1 MKRKVVLC
9 VDDEKIVL
17 ESLESQLGKL
27 LGGENGDAIGN
38 KEMVLDGLKNVLDRS
53 LDGKY
58 EIELA
63 ESGEEALEIITELHE
78 EHDSLVLV
86 ISDYIMP
93 QMKGD
98 ELLIKTNE
106 TFSDAKLIMLTG
118 QADVEGIANVTNKSK
133 LYRYISK
140 PWEKSDLLLTI
151 KEALKSY
158 EQDIRLR
165 EHNIILEQT
174 VKVRTKELQ
183 ETLADLKQSQEKLVQ
198 SEKLASLGQLVA
210 GVAHE
215 INTPVGVGV
224 TASSFMCTQILKIK
238 DMVASGEIDKDDF
251 NSIINNIDE
260 SGKLILSNLERAA
273 GLIHSFKQT
282 SADQISEEKR
292 SFEMKE
298 VLSDTM
304 RTLHPKLK
312 STRIKH
318 TINCPENFSVK
329 SYPGA
334 ISQIV
339 TNLVMNSLMHAFD
352 KNDEGNINISV
363 EKSGNESVV
372 LSFSDDGK
380 GIPKNIQKK
389 IFDPFVT
396 TKRAKGGTGLG
407 LNIIF
412 NIVNNVLQGKIHC
425 ESNEGKGA
433 IFTITMPQE
442 ISSGDL

>member
-1 MKRKVVLC
+1 MNKKVVLC

-17 ESLESQLGKL
+17 ESLESQLVKL
-27 LGGENGDAIGN
+27 LGGESGDAFGS
-38 KEMVLDGLKNVLDRS
+38 KEMVLNGLKSVLDSS
-53 LDGKY
+53 LNDKY

-63 ESGEEALEIITELHE
+63 ESGEEALEIITELQE
-78 EHDSLVLV
+78 EHGNLVLI

-106 TFSDAKLIMLTG
+106 AFPDAKLIMLTG
-118 QADVEGIANVTNKSK
+118 QADVEGISNVTNKSK
-133 LYRYISK
+133 LYRYIAK
-140 PWEKSDLLLTI
+140 PWEKDDLLLTI

-158 EQDIRLR
+158 EQDIRVK

-174 VKVRTKELQ
+174 VKIRTKELQ
-183 ETLADLKQSQEKLVQ
+183 ETLADLKQSQEKLIQ
-198 SEKLASLGQLVA
+198 SEKLASLGQLLA
-210 GVAHE
+210 GIAHE

-224 TASSFMCTQILKIK
+224 TASSFLRTQISKLK

-260 SGKLILSNLERAA
+260 SGKLILSNLDRAA

-292 SFEMKE
+292 SFEIGK

-304 RTLHPKLK
+304 LTLHPKLK

-318 TINCPENFSVK
+318 AINCPEGFTIK

-363 EKSGNESVV
+363 ERIGNESVV
-372 LSFSDDGK
+372 ISFSDDGK
-380 GIPKNIQKK
+380 GIPKNMQKK

-407 LNIIF
+407 LNIVF
-412 NIVNNVLQGKIHC
+412 NIVNKVLQGKIHC
-425 ESNEGKGA
+425 ESNEGKGT

-442 ISSGDL
+442 ISSSGL